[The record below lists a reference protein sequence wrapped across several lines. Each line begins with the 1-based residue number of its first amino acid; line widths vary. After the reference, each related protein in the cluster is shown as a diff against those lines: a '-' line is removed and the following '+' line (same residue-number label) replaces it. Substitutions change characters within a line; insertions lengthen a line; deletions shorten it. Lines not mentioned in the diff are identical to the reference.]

1 MLPLKWRLKCLC
13 WKKRSLL
20 TAVRSAGKRN
30 LLKRGTL
37 AQRDEDRDV
46 GKPSVAPSFF
56 GHSSAFLPRLPPFP
70 EIDLNVSVWK
80 SPTGAASSFWLW
92 FLSPRY
98 NFIV

>member
-30 LLKRGTL
+30 LLKKGTL

-56 GHSSAFLPRLPPFP
+56 GHSSAFLPRLPAFP
-70 EIDLNVSVWK
+70 EIDLNVSLLK
-80 SPTGAASSFWLW
+80 SHTRPAPSLCLR
-92 FLSPRY
+92 FLLLTHP
-98 NFIV
+98 FL